1 MSVHFGISVPIIIYE
16 MAILRMFLFGNKL
29 FFVGKVKKIGFE
41 GWEKDTSIVL

>member
-16 MAILRMFLFGNKL
+16 MALLRMFLFGNKR
-29 FFVGKVKKIGFE
+29 FFVGKVKIIGFE